1 MKFQYDQTCTCGG
14 HLIFTTTG
22 DSRFPSAECVSCGSS
37 GHLID
42 PLSPS
47 VVADRLIHRSKAE
60 LEGGDYSQAIL
71 LAAIAVETFLTQIF
85 LKLKGMEHFA
95 EGFTWPDEEQE
106 AKWEQEYPRS
116 GGFIG
121 PANFVAERLVQ
132 SSFDEFI
139 TANQAAKSIFAA
151 LSNPGQLPLS
161 TLCQAELFRKRN
173 RIAHWGYVNSAK
185 DEAERCFDIALAVI
199 GVLKEMDRVR
209 YADDAP
215 SSL

>member
-1 MKFQYDQTCTCGG
+1 MKFQYDQTCTWVG

-95 EGFTWPDEEQE
+95 GGFRWPDEEQE

-121 PANFVAERLVQ
+121 PANFVAKRLVQ

-139 TANQAAKSIFAA
+139 TAIRPQSRSLLRCQILASYRSPRFAR
-151 LSNPGQLPLS
+151 LSFSASGIGS
-161 TLCQAELFRKRN
+161 
-173 RIAHWGYVNSAK
+173 RIG
-185 DEAERCFDIALAVI
+185 
-199 GVLKEMDRVR
+199 GM
-209 YADDAP
+209 
-215 SSL
+215 